1 MPFWGL
7 ECSHYR
13 QEYLLLVSLRKSKE
27 GEENEESVNIVEWIL
42 MKTRKRRL
50 IANKMLRTF
59 EPLSKLLKATFL
71 NLQKVIF
78 NYSAIYIMRCGKW
91 YVSSKYTK

>member
-27 GEENEESVNIVEWIL
+27 GEENEESVNIVEWLLI
-42 MKTRKRRL
+42 KAQKRRV
-50 IANKMLRTF
+50 IANKMLRSF
-59 EPLSKLLKATFL
+59 EPLSKLLKATFFICKKL
-71 NLQKVIF
+71 
-78 NYSAIYIMRCGKW
+78 YSITRLFIL
-91 YVSSKYTK
+91 

>member
-13 QEYLLLVSLRKSKE
+13 QEYLLLVLRRKSKE
-27 GEENEESVNIVEWIL
+27 GEENEESVHIVEWIL
-42 MKTRKRRL
+42 MKTQKHRI

-59 EPLSKLLKATFL
+59 ESLSKLLKATFFICKKL
-71 NLQKVIF
+71 
-78 NYSAIYIMRCGKW
+78 YSINWLFI
-91 YVSSKYTK
+91 S